1 MPGRERPKRG
11 RPSPVTNEG
20 FLLVVKGRSMAE
32 SDTNPYASPT
42 VSESE
47 ARASGSTPLPR
58 SSPREIIG
66 TIFSMVAGALVGL
79 MCGGNGLGFVSFVV
93 LCSLMGW
100 VVWVRR
106 KRSFLVTVGICALML
121 IVWWPFGL
129 MLRDL
134 GGDRY

>member
-1 MPGRERPKRG
+1 MDVTGKQVIEWSRPIGATK
-11 RPSPVTNEG
+11 EG

-47 ARASGSTPLPR
+47 ARASGSTPLPP
-58 SSPREIIG
+58 SLPRKIIG
-66 TIFSMVAGALVGL
+66 TICSMVAGAFVGL

-106 KRSFLVTVGICALML
+106 KRSFLVTVGICT
-121 IVWWPFGL
+121 
-129 MLRDL
+129 
-134 GGDRY
+134 